1 MSIKKFEEF
10 TNSEYDK
17 KAKYTVENLSSHDDD
32 EDEESDDE
40 NEEDDDIG
48 EDYAKFDDLLQGK
61 TKESKK
67 IANNT
72 YAVRLEDG
80 SIAIRLYETNIV
92 TFYPTGDFK
101 LSNGGFETATTFSRI
116 NEYIPQGYKVMR
128 TKGQWFLH
136 TPNKTLA
143 FENNMVVKRS

>member
-10 TNSEYDK
+10 TNSEYNK
-17 KAKYTVENLSSHDDD
+17 NLKFTAESFVDDD
-32 EDEESDDE
+32 SEDEESDDE
-40 NEEDDDIG
+40 NEEDEDIG

-61 TKESKK
+61 SNERKK

-72 YAVRLEDG
+72 YAVRLDDG
-80 SIAIRLYETNIV
+80 AIAIRLHQTNIV
-92 TFYPTGDFK
+92 TFYPSGDFK
-101 LSNGGFETATTFSRI
+101 LDNGGYETNVTLARI

-128 TKGQWFLH
+128 VKGRWFLRTH
-136 TPNKTLA
+136 SKTVV